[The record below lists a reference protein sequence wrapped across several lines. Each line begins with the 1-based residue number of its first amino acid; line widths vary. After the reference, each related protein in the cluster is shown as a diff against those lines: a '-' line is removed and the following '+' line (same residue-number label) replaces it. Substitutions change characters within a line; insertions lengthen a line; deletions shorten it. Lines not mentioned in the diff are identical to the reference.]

1 MAEPRTILVVDDADD
16 VRTALRRLLEADG
29 YRVIEAHDGR
39 QCLRVL
45 YDERPDLLVLD
56 VNMPEMDG
64 WQTLDRVRELTSVPV
79 LMLSARGEEA
89 AKVRGLRAGA
99 DDYVVKPPAPEEL
112 TARVAALLRRAA
124 ERPELQPPPAPAT
137 PPERRPK
144 DPW

>member
-1 MAEPRTILVVDDADD
+1 MAEPRTILLVDDAGD
-16 VRTALRRLLEADG
+16 VRAAVRRILEGEG
-29 YRVIEAHDGR
+29 YRVLEAADGR
-39 QCLRVL
+39 QCLRIL
-45 YDERPDLLVLD
+45 YDERPDLVMLD

-79 LMLSARGEEA
+79 LMLSARGEQE

-124 ERPELQPPPAPAT
+124 ERPDLQPPPAPPAK
-137 PPERRPK
+137 ERRPK